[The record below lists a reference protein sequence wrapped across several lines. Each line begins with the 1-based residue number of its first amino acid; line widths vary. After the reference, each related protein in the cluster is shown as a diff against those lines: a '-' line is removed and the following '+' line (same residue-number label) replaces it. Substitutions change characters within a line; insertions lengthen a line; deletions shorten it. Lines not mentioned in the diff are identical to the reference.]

1 MEGNNMLD
9 YLEDPY
15 DIIERP
21 LWWHKRGLSQ
31 TASGYGRKLTSS
43 KCVKLPDG
51 RVRRIYVTQFSNAGS
66 AWINLD
72 GKTVY
77 LRA

>member
-15 DIIERP
+15 DVIERP

-66 AWINLD
+66 AWIVLN